1 MWPWIWGG
9 CFFFCRHQ
17 MKEEVS
23 HWKKPCQKNN
33 FLKYKVWS
41 FYVCFFPRLKTT
53 INFFDI
59 KRILLWQPSN
69 KACLQFYART
79 TDKRWLNPWFLAAQI
94 QIPVPNKYSG
104 FGYKGLVFCRNNG
117 WLMEIMVKGLTVP
130 KWVLINWPKISQMA
144 QNLSAQIVCPSPK
157 VWDFDKKKGFIGR
170 P

>member
-1 MWPWIWGG
+1 MGLSLLLIWKTKYL
-9 CFFFCRHQ
+9 FFLLQASNERR
-17 MKEEVS
+17 S
-23 HWKKPCQKNN
+23 ISLKKPCQKNN

-94 QIPVPNKYSG
+94 QIPVPNKYLG

-117 WLMEIMVKGLTVP
+117 WLMKNMDKGLY
-130 KWVLINWPKISQMA
+130 
-144 QNLSAQIVCPSPK
+144 QNGC
-157 VWDFDKKKGFIGR
+157 W
-170 P
+170 

>member
-1 MWPWIWGG
+1 
-9 CFFFCRHQ
+9 

-23 HWKKPCQKNN
+23 HWKQPCQKNN

-94 QIPVPNKYSG
+94 QIPVPNKYLGYGQRVIIRESKTDCYSKRPTL
-104 FGYKGLVFCRNNG
+104 FGLRCIFCHNFWTNYDLDLFSTSKWPSDLQFCERYKGRCRKN
-117 WLMEIMVKGLTVP
+117 
-130 KWVLINWPKISQMA
+130 
-144 QNLSAQIVCPSPK
+144 
-157 VWDFDKKKGFIGR
+157 D
-170 P
+170 